1 MPRVKKQRFDHLSI
15 AEREVVGAP
24 GDYDW
29 EGGIDLPARA
39 RPTIQFSVRVDP
51 ITFEAL
57 QALSRTRGSTFSD
70 TVRDALDRFVRSG
83 GRPALSNVQV
93 TFGKDHKMLVQVAGG
108 RAEVPTSR
116 RLVDPEDR
124 SFLGDVPAATS

>member
-1 MPRVKKQRFDHLSI
+1 MPRVKKQVFDHLTSG
-15 AEREVVGAP
+15 EREVIGTP
-24 GDYDW
+24 EDYDW
-29 EGGIDLPARA
+29 EGAIHLPARP
-39 RPTIQFSVRVDP
+39 RPTVQFSVRVDP

-57 QALSRTRGSTFSD
+57 QVLAKSRGSTFSD
-70 TVRDALDRFVRSG
+70 TVRDALDRFVRNG

-124 SFLGDVPAATS
+124 SFLGEAPAATS